1 MSRDCSL
8 VQLQPDSS
16 VWEELSEGSTFFL
29 IKNDSELPTRFLSLT
44 PGKMIMWTSVMLL
57 LKQLLAYRWGYW
69 FKNIIHQHC
78 QILVMF
84 TRGKSDF
91 QFTDVGTYVSYF
103 RFEWLF
109 YVLFRSVF
117 FFFLCSFQLIG
128 APPGSAWLMPCLA
141 LQGFLEEDWAKAQ
154 RSDFLRGMLFM
165 IEIS

>member
-1 MSRDCSL
+1 MEGGYMSRDCSL

-16 VWEELSEGSTFFL
+16 VWEQLSEGSTFFL
-29 IKNDSELPTRFLSLT
+29 IKNDSELPTRFLSFT

-117 FFFLCSFQLIG
+117 FFFSLQF
-128 APPGSAWLMPCLA
+128 PTNRGSTWECLTHA
-141 LQGFLEEDWAKAQ
+141 LSCPAGFSGGRL
-154 RSDFLRGMLFM
+154 G
-165 IEIS
+165 

>member
-16 VWEELSEGSTFFL
+16 VWEQLAEGSTFFL

-69 FKNIIHQHC
+69 FKNIVHQHC

-91 QFTDVGTYVSYF
+91 QFTDMGTYVNYF

-109 YVLFRSVF
+109 MFCLGVI

-128 APPGSAWLMPCLA
+128 ALPGSAWLMPCLA
-141 LQGFLEEDWAKAQ
+141 LQGFLEEDWANAQ
-154 RSDFLRGMLFM
+154 RIYFLRGMLVM